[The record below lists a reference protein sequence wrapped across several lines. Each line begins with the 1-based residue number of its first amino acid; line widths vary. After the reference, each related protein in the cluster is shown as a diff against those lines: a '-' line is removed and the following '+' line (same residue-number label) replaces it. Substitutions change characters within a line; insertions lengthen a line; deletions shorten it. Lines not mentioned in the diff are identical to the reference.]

1 MSKPPTFQFGGV
13 DDDDGYY
20 YTGQTPF
27 RKPNESKLRFH
38 ARRLISIQTLA
49 RLEYNAEVAETKFN
63 RSLGSFELTLV
74 GLGAV
79 VGTGVYVLLGTAA
92 RTQAGPAVTISFIL
106 GGIISGIAALSYAE
120 MASMIP
126 ISGSAY
132 TYAYATL
139 GELAAWIISWNL
151 ILEYM
156 VGAATVSIGWSSYFV
171 AFVWDA
177 FGYEIS
183 DTWTRAPIDWTS
195 EGFRFTKDKF
205 NTPAFCILLTVTFT
219 IYFGIHLTAKINN
232 ILVMFKILVLII
244 MIFAL
249 IPFIK
254 TENYHPY
261 IVPKNIT
268 TGDFGATGVLQGAST
283 VFFAYIGFD
292 SISTTAQEA
301 REPQVSLPIGILST
315 LGISAVIYV
324 SLSAVIV
331 GVANFE
337 SLHERYP
344 LVAVVRLTKMKWLM
358 VLTDVGALAAT
369 TSVILV
375 LLIAQPRVFYSMSND
390 GLIPRFFSK
399 IHPKHKIP
407 HLGTLFTGI
416 VCAICGGLLPIG
428 VLSDM
433 ASLGTILTFFVV
445 NIGVIILRYTRKT
458 VPRRFKVPGGPFLLP
473 GIGAASSILLIQ
485 GAKPEVIIR
494 LLVWVGIGIVIYLF
508 YGRRHSEV
516 NNPRLVQDDP
526 MRVLQENFSVD
537 TVNYRGFQDEHLR
550 RQYERQLGRRLGGG
564 SGDGGESSGRVSR
577 RESGVVDDGEE
588 YLPRSGTWTP
598 RSRESSFDRRLPVA
612 GGYGGQEMTEIGIDR
627 LGGTGAHRAGG
638 GGGGGA
644 GGVEGSGVDPIYQQ
658 RLQQL
663 QQQQQQ
669 HQASD
674 ESDGSGVGGSGTGSG
689 TGSWSRSKSS
699 SRSAYVARPSTA
711 TRNGSGDAKENIEL
725 GDDRG
730 VNEMDRQG
738 QQQPLDTPH
747 SLSSPSPPEGL

>member
-74 GLGAV
+74 GLG
-79 VGTGVYVLLGTAA
+79 TAA
-92 RTQAGPAVTISFIL
+92 KTQSGPAVTISFIL

-195 EGFRFTKDKF
+195 DGFKLTKDKF
-205 NTPAFCILLTVTFT
+205 NTPAFCILLVITFT

-261 IVPKNIT
+261 IVPKNVT
-268 TGDFGATGVLQGAST
+268 TGDFGAAGVLQGAST

-315 LGISAVIYV
+315 LGISAVIYI
-324 SLSAVIV
+324 SLSAVVV
-331 GVANFE
+331 GVANYE

-344 LVAVVRLTKMKWLM
+344 LVAVVRLTNMKWLM

-416 VCAICGGLLPIG
+416 ICAICGGLLPIG

-473 GIGAASSILLIQ
+473 GIGAASSVLLIQ
-485 GAKPEVIIR
+485 GAKREVIIR
-494 LLVWVGIGIVIYLF
+494 LLVW
-508 YGRRHSEV
+508 
-516 NNPRLVQDDP
+516 
-526 MRVLQENFSVD
+526 RVP
-537 TVNYRGFQDEHLR
+537 G
-550 RQYERQLGRRLGGG
+550 
-564 SGDGGESSGRVSR
+564 
-577 RESGVVDDGEE
+577 
-588 YLPRSGTWTP
+588 
-598 RSRESSFDRRLPVA
+598 
-612 GGYGGQEMTEIGIDR
+612 
-627 LGGTGAHRAGG
+627 
-638 GGGGGA
+638 
-644 GGVEGSGVDPIYQQ
+644 
-658 RLQQL
+658 
-663 QQQQQQ
+663 
-669 HQASD
+669 
-674 ESDGSGVGGSGTGSG
+674 
-689 TGSWSRSKSS
+689 
-699 SRSAYVARPSTA
+699 
-711 TRNGSGDAKENIEL
+711 
-725 GDDRG
+725 
-730 VNEMDRQG
+730 
-738 QQQPLDTPH
+738 
-747 SLSSPSPPEGL
+747 

>member
-1 MSKPPTFQFGGV
+1 MSKPPTFQFGGM

-63 RSLGSFELTLV
+63 RSLGPIELTLV

-92 RTQAGPAVTISFIL
+92 KTQAGPAVTVSFII
-106 GGIISGIAALSYAE
+106 GAIISGIAALSYAE

-171 AFVWDA
+171 AFIVDA
-177 FGYEIS
+177 FGYELS
-183 DTWTRAPIDWTS
+183 KKWTQAPILWTADS
-195 EGFRFTKDKF
+195 FKPTGDYF
-205 NTPAFCILLTVTFT
+205 NTPAFCILLIVTFT

-232 ILVMFKILVLII
+232 VLVTFKILALII
-244 MIFAL
+244 MIFSL
-249 IPFIK
+249 IPFVK

-261 IVPKNIT
+261 FVPKNET
-268 TGDFGATGVLQGAST
+268 TGFFGPTGILQGAST

-315 LGISAVIYV
+315 LGISAVIYI
-324 SLSAVIV
+324 SLSAVVV
-331 GVANFE
+331 GVDRYELLN
-337 SLHERYP
+337 ERHP
-344 LVAVVRLTKMKWLM
+344 IVSVVRTTDMKWLM

-375 LLIAQPRVFYSMSND
+375 LLIAQPRVFYAMSND

-416 VCAICGGLLPIG
+416 VCAICGGLLPIE

-458 VPRRFKVPGGPFLLP
+458 VPRRFKVPG
-473 GIGAASSILLIQ
+473 
-485 GAKPEVIIR
+485 
-494 LLVWVGIGIVIYLF
+494 
-508 YGRRHSEV
+508 
-516 NNPRLVQDDP
+516 
-526 MRVLQENFSVD
+526 
-537 TVNYRGFQDEHLR
+537 
-550 RQYERQLGRRLGGG
+550 
-564 SGDGGESSGRVSR
+564 
-577 RESGVVDDGEE
+577 
-588 YLPRSGTWTP
+588 
-598 RSRESSFDRRLPVA
+598 
-612 GGYGGQEMTEIGIDR
+612 
-627 LGGTGAHRAGG
+627 
-638 GGGGGA
+638 
-644 GGVEGSGVDPIYQQ
+644 
-658 RLQQL
+658 
-663 QQQQQQ
+663 
-669 HQASD
+669 
-674 ESDGSGVGGSGTGSG
+674 
-689 TGSWSRSKSS
+689 
-699 SRSAYVARPSTA
+699 
-711 TRNGSGDAKENIEL
+711 
-725 GDDRG
+725 
-730 VNEMDRQG
+730 
-738 QQQPLDTPH
+738 
-747 SLSSPSPPEGL
+747 

>member
-63 RSLGSFELTLV
+63 RSLGPIELTLV

-79 VGTGVYVLLGTAA
+79 VGTGVYVLL
-92 RTQAGPAVTISFIL
+92 VTISFIL

-195 EGFRFTKDKF
+195 EGFTFTKDKF
-205 NTPAFCILLTVTFT
+205 NTPAFCILLIVTFT

-232 ILVMFKILVLII
+232 VLVMFKILVLII

-249 IPFIK
+249 IPFIE
-254 TENYHPY
+254 TSNYHPY
-261 IVPKNIT
+261 FVPRNIT
-268 TGDFGATGVLQGAST
+268 TGEFGATGVLQGAST

-331 GVANFE
+331 GVANYE

-473 GIGAASSILLIQ
+473 GVGAASSILLIQ

-516 NNPRLVQDDP
+516 K
-526 MRVLQENFSVD
+526 S
-537 TVNYRGFQDEHLR
+537 TI
-550 RQYERQLGRRLGGG
+550 
-564 SGDGGESSGRVSR
+564 
-577 RESGVVDDGEE
+577 GVF
-588 YLPRSGTWTP
+588 R
-598 RSRESSFDRRLPVA
+598 
-612 GGYGGQEMTEIGIDR
+612 M
-627 LGGTGAHRAGG
+627 
-638 GGGGGA
+638 
-644 GGVEGSGVDPIYQQ
+644 
-658 RLQQL
+658 
-663 QQQQQQ
+663 
-669 HQASD
+669 
-674 ESDGSGVGGSGTGSG
+674 
-689 TGSWSRSKSS
+689 
-699 SRSAYVARPSTA
+699 
-711 TRNGSGDAKENIEL
+711 NI
-725 GDDRG
+725 
-730 VNEMDRQG
+730 
-738 QQQPLDTPH
+738 
-747 SLSSPSPPEGL
+747 

>member
-1 MSKPPTFQFGGV
+1 MT
-13 DDDDGYY
+13 
-20 YTGQTPF
+20 
-27 RKPNESKLRFH
+27 
-38 ARRLISIQTLA
+38 I
-49 RLEYNAEVAETKFN
+49 
-63 RSLGSFELTLV
+63 
-74 GLGAV
+74 GAV

-106 GGIISGIAALSYAE
+106 GGVVSGIAALSYAE

-171 AFVWDA
+171 AFVKDA
-177 FGYEIS
+177 FDYELS
-183 DTWTRAPIDWTS
+183 DKWTKAPIKWTS
-195 EGFRFTKDKF
+195 DVFELTEDYF
-205 NTPAFCILLTVTFT
+205 NAPAFCILLIVTFT

-232 ILVMFKILVLII
+232 VLVLFKILVLII

-261 IVPKNIT
+261 LVPKDIN
-268 TGDFGATGVLQGAST
+268 TGQFGPAGILQGAST

-315 LGISAVIYV
+315 LGISAVIYI
-324 SLSAVIV
+324 SLSAVII
-331 GVANFE
+331 GVHNYAD
-337 SLHERYP
+337 LHDRYP
-344 LVAVVRLTKMKWLM
+344 LVSVVRTTNMKWLM

-416 VCAICGGLLPIG
+416 VCAICGGLLPIE

-485 GAKPEVIIR
+485 GAKREVIIR

-526 MRVLQENFSVD
+526 MRVLHENFSVD
-537 TVNYRGFQDEHLR
+537 TVNYRGFNDEHLR

-564 SGDGGESSGRVSR
+564 MSSGRVSER
-577 RESGVVDDGEE
+577 SCGGESGVVDDGQE
-588 YLPRSGTWTP
+588 YLPGGVSGTGTP
-598 RSRESSFDRRLPVA
+598 RSRGSSLGRRSPPVVV
-612 GGYGGQEMTEIGIDR
+612 GPGGQEMTEIGINR
-627 LGGTGAHRAGG
+627 LDGTGARGN
-638 GGGGGA
+638 
-644 GGVEGSGVDPIYQQ
+644 GSDADYIYQQ

-663 QQQQQQ
+663 QHIHQQQQTM
-669 HQASD
+669 SD

-689 TGSWSRSKSS
+689 SGSWSQSKL
-699 SRSAYVARPSTA
+699 SRLSYAARPSMVVRTE
-711 TRNGSGDAKENIEL
+711 SGDSKEDYEL
-725 GDDRG
+725 NYGG
-730 VNEMDRQG
+730 VDTEMERQG
-738 QQQPLDTPH
+738 QQPLDTPH
-747 SLSSPSPPEGL
+747 SLSPPSPPSPPPGGR